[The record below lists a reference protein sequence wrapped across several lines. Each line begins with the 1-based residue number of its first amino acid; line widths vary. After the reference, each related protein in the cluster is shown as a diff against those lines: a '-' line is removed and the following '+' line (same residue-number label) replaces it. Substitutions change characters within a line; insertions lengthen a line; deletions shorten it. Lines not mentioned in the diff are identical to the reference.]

1 MSLKV
6 LEFFVKKKKQYQPCC
21 TKKWGQK
28 VECRRNKWIK
38 ETEREQSHRQGSIES
53 LYLSL
58 PEETLF
64 SLILFTRLTFHNV
77 TPPLVSPWNDVWE
90 KQVQKLYTDD
100 VTIQILVVLL
110 IGCATRRI
118 CFSQSEALP
127 KGSPVWIFC
136 TAFSR
141 GNQWWHRESGLFS

>member
-90 KQVQKLYTDD
+90 KQDQKLYTDD
-100 VTIQILVVLL
+100 VIIQILAFDWLCYAGNLL
-110 IGCATRRI
+110 QPIRSTTQR
-118 CFSQSEALP
+118 
-127 KGSPVWIFC
+127 SPVWIFC